1 MLSTIKYQFTHLA
14 DFSGRDA
21 RQTFWY
27 WVLFLVLMQFVVGM
41 VLAAPLYLDMF
52 ASGMDAAKSG
62 ANEEEIKAAIFANM
76 GDQLERQM
84 TISLV
89 VGLITSALFAAAF
102 VRRLHDSGKPGWILA
117 LALVPYLGALLYNY
131 ANFDSMMAMV
141 ESSMATGAP
150 DAMMTNQSQLYA
162 YSAFG
167 WIGYIV
173 VIVFGV
179 MKSDEGANR
188 YGAESVRF

>member
-1 MLSTIKYQFTHLA
+1 MLSAIRYHFRRLT

-27 WVLFLVLMQFVVGM
+27 WVLCLVVVQFVIAI
-41 VLAAPLYLDMF
+41 VLAMPLYLEMF
-52 ASGMDAAKSG
+52 STAFDAARAG
-62 ANEEEIKAAIFANM
+62 ASEEEINTAMFAGMGGQLKTQMLVSVVLGIVNCALIAA
-76 GDQLERQM
+76 
-84 TISLV
+84 S
-89 VGLITSALFAAAF
+89 F

-131 ANFDSMMAMV
+131 ANFDSMMALV
-141 ESSMATGAP
+141 EASMAPGDP
-150 DAMMTNQSQLYA
+150 DALAGRSQLYA

-179 MKSDEGANR
+179 MKSDEGPNV
-188 YGAESVRF
+188 YGAEPVRF

>member
-1 MLSTIKYQFTHLA
+1 MLSAIKYQFTHLTE
-14 DFSGRDA
+14 FSGRDA

-27 WVLFLVLMQFVVGM
+27 WVLFLVVVQFVIAM
-41 VLAAPLYLDMF
+41 VLAAPLYFDMF
-52 ASGMDAAKSG
+52 TSALNAARSG
-62 ANEEEIKAAIFANM
+62 ASEEEINAAMFANM
-76 GDQLERQM
+76 GDQLRRQM
-84 TISLV
+84 LVSLV
-89 VGLITSALFAAAF
+89 TGLITSALFAASF

-131 ANFDSMMAMV
+131 ANFDSMMALV
-141 ESSMATGAP
+141 ESSMATGDP
-150 DAMMTNQSQLYA
+150 DSMMINQSQLYA

-179 MKSDEGANR
+179 MKSDDGPNR
-188 YGAESVRF
+188 YGAEPVRF

>member
-1 MLSTIKYQFTHLA
+1 MLSAIRYHFRHLT

-27 WVLFLVLMQFVVGM
+27 WVLFLVVIQVAIAIVMAM
-41 VLAAPLYLDMF
+41 PLYIEMFTTAFDAARSGASEEDISAAMF
-52 ASGMDAAKSG
+52 AD
-62 ANEEEIKAAIFANM
+62 M
-76 GDQLERQM
+76 GGQLKTQM
-84 TISLV
+84 LV
-89 VGLITSALFAAAF
+89 SVVLGVVNCLLFSASF

-131 ANFDSMMAMV
+131 ANFDSMMALV
-141 ESSMATGAP
+141 EASMASGDP
-150 DAMMTNQSQLYA
+150 NAMMANQSQFYA

-173 VIVFGV
+173 VIVFGA
-179 MKSDEGANR
+179 MKSDPGPNA